1 MRGLAAAVLASST
14 RWARLMSDWKKWAVF
29 AAVVLVTTGLDL
41 VTKKWAASNLANPE
55 HALPLVVG
63 ADDAGKSVELFLAGD
78 STLSGVGPG
87 DLILLS
93 PSMKSEGEGDYPVE
107 RIGLDRGYF
116 IFEDA
121 SRTAVPHHLYNPALK
136 EFYDK
141 RTAGETVEADW
152 KAGWKDRKVKWATLI
167 SENVPTMD
175 EEEAA
180 AALAEGRIHPIP
192 IQTVHPP
199 GAMELKEGDVLMVMT
214 RTIEVVPG
222 FFRLIYAEN
231 PGAAWGFLR
240 DAPLLIRIIFLQI
253 VSLFAMGLIVVVVW
267 KTPTGFMPSVVGLA
281 MIMGGAVGNFVDR
294 FLRTVVVDFLDMFI
308 RDSHWPTYNVADI
321 GITVGVALLLI
332 QVLRKKSP
340 F

>member
-1 MRGLAAAVLASST
+1 MT
-14 RWARLMSDWKKWAVF
+14 NWKKWAVF

-41 VTKKWAASNLANPE
+41 GTKKWAASNLANPE
-55 HALPLVVG
+55 HALPLIVG
-63 ADDAGKSVELFLAGD
+63 ADDAGKSVELFLAGNN
-78 STLSGVGPG
+78 LSGVGPG
-87 DLILLS
+87 DVIPLS
-93 PSMKSEGEGDYPVE
+93 APIKAEADGDYPVE
-107 RIGLDRGYF
+107 RVGLDRGYF
-116 IFEDA
+116 VFEDA
-121 SRTAVPHHLYNPALK
+121 DRKATPLHLYNPALK

-141 RTAGETVEADW
+141 RAAGETVGADW
-152 KAGWKDRKVKWATLI
+152 RAGWKDRKVKWTTLLT
-167 SENVPTMD
+167 ENLPTVD
-175 EEEAA
+175 DEEAA
-180 AALAEGRIHPIP
+180 AALTEGRVHPIP

-214 RTIEVVPG
+214 RSIDVIPG
-222 FFRLIYAEN
+222 FYRLIYAEN

-240 DAPLLIRIIFLQI
+240 DAPLLVRIFFLQI

-267 KTPTGFMPSVVGLA
+267 KTPTGFMPSVIGLA
-281 MIMGGAVGNFVDR
+281 LIMGGAVGNFVDR

-321 GITVGVALLLI
+321 GITVGVVLLLI

>member
-1 MRGLAAAVLASST
+1 
-14 RWARLMSDWKKWAVF
+14 MSNWKKWAVF

-41 VTKKWAASNLANPE
+41 WTKMWAARNLANPE
-55 HALPLVVG
+55 HALPLAVG
-63 ADDAGKSVELFLAGD
+63 ADDAGKSVELFLAGQ
-78 STLSGVGPG
+78 TLSGVGPG
-87 DLILLS
+87 DVIMLLE
-93 PSMKSEGEGDYPVE
+93 PLKAEVDGDYPVE
-107 RIGLDRGYF
+107 RVGLDRGYF
-116 IFEDA
+116 VFADGDRQGA
-121 SRTAVPHHLYNPALK
+121 PLYLHNPALK
-136 EFYDK
+136 EFYEK
-141 RTAGETVEADW
+141 RQAGDTVGADW
-152 KAGWKDRKVKWATLI
+152 KAGWKERKVKWTTLI
-167 SENVPTMD
+167 TENLPTFND
-175 EEEAA
+175 EEAT
-180 AALAEGRIHPIP
+180 AALAEGRVHPIP

-199 GAMELKEGDVLMVMT
+199 GAMELKEGDVLMVMS
-214 RTIEVVPG
+214 RSIDVIPG

-240 DAPLLIRIIFLQI
+240 DAPLLVRIILLQV